1 MDAYT
6 FVSMVNMLFFILFV
20 MGVFFAFVYLVKA
33 TLFIG
38 NKILGIFIKENRNA

>member
-20 MGVFFAFVYLVKA
+20 IGVFYAFVYLVKA

-38 NKILGIFIKENRNA
+38 NKILELLTKENRNA